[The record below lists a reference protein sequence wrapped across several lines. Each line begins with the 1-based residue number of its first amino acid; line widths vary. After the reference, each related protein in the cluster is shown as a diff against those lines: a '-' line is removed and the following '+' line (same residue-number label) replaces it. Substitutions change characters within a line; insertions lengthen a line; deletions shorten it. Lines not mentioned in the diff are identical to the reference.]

1 MTNVL
6 LPCSA
11 RLKLRGLSNAL
22 KERLGDLEKIASD
35 KSAYLLKRSEIL
47 AKGAHAST
55 KEGMTANSENTSV
68 KTSEESKSGCS
79 PTANKTCKTL

>member
-11 RLKLRGLSNAL
+11 RIKLRGLSNAL

-35 KSAYLLKRSEIL
+35 ESAYLLKRSEVL
-47 AKGAHAST
+47 TKGAHASA
-55 KEGMTANSENTSV
+55 KRRHGTSV
-68 KTSEESKSGCS
+68 KTSEESKIGFHRLQAA
-79 PTANKTCKTL
+79 T